1 MMREG
6 KLLTFLRILFQ
17 EQVYEVRKNGN
28 KTLEISIWAKN
39 CKLIFLNMRSCA
51 RAKKKVCN
59 VRNVSVG
66 TKKDQFGGLVVRTV
80 TFEKETKVLIEN

>member
-6 KLLTFLRILFQ
+6 KLLTFLRIIFQ

-39 CKLIFLNMRSCA
+39 CKLIYFKHAFLR
-51 RAKKKVCN
+51 
-59 VRNVSVG
+59 
-66 TKKDQFGGLVVRTV
+66 
-80 TFEKETKVLIEN
+80 